1 MPRVVFVAPF
11 FMDATL
17 RFVEAMAS
25 IPEVTLSL
33 VSGDPSEK
41 LPPGLKARL
50 AGHYRI
56 DKPLDPAQ
64 LLHATNKLR
73 QHMGGVDRLVG
84 ALEQL
89 QVPLGM
95 VRDRLGIEGMGEA
108 AATRFRDKAVMKD
121 AMRKAGLPCARHR
134 ATHTAADVRAFVEE
148 VGLPVILKPRDGAAS
163 IGTHRVTSR
172 AELDRALAMFVPE
185 MAEELVVG
193 KERSF
198 ETASIRGV
206 PRWDSHTRYDPAPL
220 TVLENPWI
228 QWTVIIPREEENSDT
243 QAIRPV
249 AHAALKA
256 LGMHTG
262 ISHMEWFRRADG
274 SVAVSEVGARPPG
287 AQIVTLN
294 SWAHEVD
301 VYKRWAE
308 LVTLDRWSMPPR
320 KYAVAAAFFRGQGEG
335 SRVVRLHGIEQAQ
348 AELGHLVVEAKLPT
362 PGQPKARTYEGEGY
376 AIVRHPETAVVEQA
390 IRRLVSLVRVEV
402 G

>member
-1 MPRVVFVAPF
+1 MPRVVFVAPY

-25 IPEVTLSL
+25 VPQVSLGL
-33 VSGDPSEK
+33 VSADPVEK
-41 LPPGLKARL
+41 LPAKVRARL
-50 AGHYRI
+50 AGHYRV
-56 DKPLDPAQ
+56 DKPLDATQ
-64 LLHATNKLR
+64 LLHATDELR
-73 QHMGGVDRLVG
+73 QHLGGVERLVG

-89 QVPLGM
+89 QVPLGQ

-108 AATRFRDKAVMKD
+108 AARRFRDKAVMKD
-121 AMRKAGLPCARHR
+121 ALRRAGLPCARHR
-134 ATHTAADVRAFVEE
+134 ATATAHDVRAFVEE

-163 IGTHRVTSR
+163 IGTYRVTTP
-172 AELDRALAMFVPE
+172 AALDRALRMFVPE
-185 MAEELVVG
+185 MVEELVVG
-193 KERSF
+193 HERSF

-206 PRWDSHTRYDPAPL
+206 PQWDSHTRYDPAPL

-228 QWTVIIPREEENSDT
+228 QWTVILPREEETSDSR
-243 QAIRPV
+243 AIRPV

-301 VYKRWAE
+301 VYERWAE
-308 LVTLDRWSMPPR
+308 LVALDRWSMPPR

-335 SRVVRLHGIEQAQ
+335 SRVVRLHGLDQAQ

-376 AIVRHPETAVVEQA
+376 AIVRHPETSVVERA

>member
-1 MPRVVFVAPF
+1 MPRVVFVAPY

-17 RFVEAMAS
+17 RFVEAAAS
-25 IPEVTLSL
+25 LPSVELGL
-33 VSGDPSEK
+33 VSADPVEK
-41 LPPGLKARL
+41 LPPKLRARL

-64 LLHATNKLR
+64 LLHATRKLGE
-73 QHMGGVDRLVG
+73 HLGGVDRLLG
-84 ALEQL
+84 SLEQL
-89 QVPLGM
+89 QVPLGQ
-95 VRDRLGIEGMGEA
+95 VRDRLNIDGMGEA
-108 AATRFRDKAVMKD
+108 AARRFRDKALMKD

-134 ATHTAADVRAFVEE
+134 ATATAADVWAFVEE

-163 IGTHRVTSR
+163 IGTYRVT
-172 AELDRALAMFVPE
+172 DRKALEQALRSFVPE
-185 MAEELVVG
+185 MVEELVVG
-193 KERSF
+193 RERSF

-206 PRWDSHTRYDPAPL
+206 PQWDSHTRYDPAPL
-220 TVLENPWI
+220 VVLENPWI
-228 QWTVIIPREEENSDT
+228 QWTVILPREEETSDT

-249 AHAALKA
+249 AHAALRA

-294 SWAHEVD
+294 SWAHDVD

-308 LVTLDRWSMPPR
+308 LVTFDRWSMPPR

-376 AIVRHPETAVVEQA
+376 AIVRHPETSVVEQA

>member
-33 VSGDPSEK
+33 VSGDPAEK

-50 AGHYRI
+50 AGHFRI

-64 LLHATNKLR
+64 LLHATDKLR

-108 AATRFRDKAVMKD
+108 AATNFRDKAVMKD

-163 IGTHRVTSR
+163 IGTHRVTSQTG
-172 AELDRALAMFVPE
+172 LDRALAMFVPE
-185 MAEELVVG
+185 MVEELVVG

-206 PRWDSHTRYDPAPL
+206 PQWDSHTRYDPAPL

-228 QWTVIIPREEENSDT
+228 QWTVIIPREEETSDT
-243 QAIRPV
+243 LAIRPV
-249 AHAALKA
+249 AHAALAA

-301 VYKRWAE
+301 MYKRWAE
-308 LVTLDRWSMPPR
+308 LVTLDRWHMPPR
-320 KYAVAAAFFRGQGEG
+320 KHAVAAAFFRGQGEG

-376 AIVRHPETAVVEQA
+376 AVVRHPETAVVEQA
-390 IRRLVSLVRVEV
+390 IRRLVSLVRVEM